1 MDKNFTY
8 NDTRINLSGKTV
20 EGNGTVEP
28 LYNRRVQDGIT
39 SKSHARKMNLNRRH
53 PNSER
58 RGDGEPNYT
67 GPSRR
72 YTIDRRL
79 TTRDR
84 RMAA

>member
-1 MDKNFTY
+1 MDKNFTHKGSKI
-8 NDTRINLSGKTV
+8 TPSGKMV
-20 EGNGTVEP
+20 EGNVTAEP
-28 LYNRRVQDGIT
+28 LHNRRVQDGIT
-39 SKSHARKMNLNRRH
+39 SKSPTRKMNLDRRH

-58 RGDGEPNYT
+58 RGDGNPNYN

-79 TTRDR
+79 TAKDR